1 MDIAEVNLSSLLE
14 QHNGDSVKQ
23 LIIRFCNK
31 HPRMKFIPE
40 CVLSD
45 HETDKDTLDKQM
57 QALVEQGIMAR
68 QTSEVGTVWYH
79 FNGMRQELSEN

>member
-1 MDIAEVNLSSLLE
+1 MDIIEVNLSTLLE
-14 QHNGDSVKQ
+14 QHNGDSARQ

-40 CVLSD
+40 CILSD

-57 QALVEQGIMAR
+57 QALVEQGVIAR
-68 QTSEVGTVWYH
+68 QTSTAGTVWYR
-79 FNGMRQELSEN
+79 FNGMRQGLSEN